1 LKGKINEMGTE
12 LTNVK
17 IDANKRSIMSKEE
30 FKVRE
35 AQLLWQSR
43 DLEAQLKAEKSKK
56 LVNEKLTQSI
66 VASRMAL
73 EADLGALKRRYE
85 EDQKRV
91 KEEKEI
97 GMAKIEQLSKDL
109 EEKEMI
115 DSHVR
120 KFLNERRLDNVL
132 KALDDEL

>member
-109 EEKEMI
+109 EEKETI